1 MAARVSKR
9 ARNEDRQT
17 SARHRKHF
25 LTCKVIQK
33 WNEWSWEMVSGQ
45 VCKHRTGAHWVELD
59 EMMAQD
65 FSAAEIRLEPGMC
78 HCHLLIFKVHYI
90 YDLISS

>member
-1 MAARVSKR
+1 
-9 ARNEDRQT
+9 
-17 SARHRKHF
+17 
-25 LTCKVIQK
+25 
-33 WNEWSWEMVSGQ
+33 MVSGQ